1 MIEARISGIPCL
13 IQVGRCNTVP
23 LWKGSA
29 RTAPSEM
36 DYRGGAEVEFTV
48 CDQKGRP
55 APWLERKMSD
65 NEKTTIEELII
76 ADHKGVE
83 DDRRYDEER
92 DRRNGL

>member
-13 IQVGRCNTVP
+13 VQVDSYDTVP
-23 LWKGSA
+23 PCRGSA

-48 CDQKGRP
+48 CDRNGRP

-65 NEKTTIEELII
+65 DERTTIEERII
-76 ADHKGVE
+76 ADHKGAE
-83 DDRRYDEER
+83 DDQRYDEER